1 VPPEIAEKSV
11 EIVASKDK
19 EFRIAP
25 GGHMG
30 VIIGSK
36 AQNAV
41 WAESAEWLAKRS
53 SKTPSRATRKVRK
66 AAKHPSRSKRK
77 VA

>member
-1 VPPEIAEKSV
+1 V

-19 EFRIAP
+19 DFRIVA

-36 AQNAV
+36 AQGAV
-41 WAESAEWLAKRS
+41 WAQSAEWLAERS
-53 SKTPSRATRKVRK
+53 GSS
-66 AAKHPSRSKRK
+66 
-77 VA
+77 